1 MKTQLK
7 TKNVARRT
15 KKSAKSISGK
25 VKLVNVKTP
34 GLRHLRLIEH
44 KHTGKLIHHRHTS
57 HVALMILL
65 AVVGFFL
72 YISQELVWS
81 TQQTKSG
88 SVSVGV
94 IVPGP
99 APKVGAVI
107 TEPIDGAVLLDID
120 TLQVSGTCM
129 NNSFVV
135 VYNNQSLVG
144 STSCSGAGVFKLIIQ
159 PIEGQN
165 VLSALN
171 FDNLNQ
177 PGPKTATVTINVK
190 QTVPTV
196 EVLTPD
202 LPDNP
207 SIITGVTSGI
217 SSCDDYSPQ
226 SSLPTGGQPH
236 VMVVCVPRIFDLA
249 LTQKMGILVWG
260 GAPPYA
266 IRLLWGDDKSDT
278 LLSMEAPGYKTI
290 KFKYSSAG
298 VYNVDVRVVD
308 KNYQTGTTSTSVQV
322 NGQAASPT
330 LIQLL
335 SKTFNNS
342 WFYTPVPLYVM
353 SVALT
358 LGFWGGDI
366 FDRRFGARRP
376 RQSHK
381 AFR

>member
-1 MKTQLK
+1 MKK
-7 TKNVARRT
+7 TKTEKNTARKPKRYT
-15 KKSAKSISGK
+15 KTTGS
-25 VKLVNVKTP
+25 VKLAHTKTK
-34 GLRHLRLIEH
+34 GLRHLRLVEV

-57 HVALMILL
+57 HLALIILL
-65 AVVGFFL
+65 AIVGFFL
-72 YISQELVWS
+72 YISQELAWA
-81 TQQTKSG
+81 TQEASSG

-99 APKVGAVI
+99 APTVGAVI
-107 TEPIDGAVLLDID
+107 TEPVDGAVLSDID
-120 TLQVSGTCM
+120 TLQVGGTCT

-144 STSCSGAGVFKLIIQ
+144 STSCSSAGVFRLTVQ

-165 VLSALN
+165 ALSALN

-190 QTVPTV
+190 RTVPTI
-196 EVLTPD
+196 EVPTPD

-207 SIITGVTSGI
+207 SIITGVISEISG
-217 SSCDDYSPQ
+217 CDDYNPQ

-249 LTQKMGILVWG
+249 LTQKMGVLVWG
-260 GAPPYA
+260 GEPPYA
-266 IRLLWGDDKSDT
+266 VRLLWDAAKSDT

-298 VYNVDVRVVD
+298 VYNVNVRVVD
-308 KNYQTGTTSTSVQV
+308 KKYQTGTTSTSVQV

-330 LIQLL
+330 LTQLL

-376 RQSHK
+376 RQSHR
-381 AFR
+381 ALR